1 MKSVS
6 MNEGGRLTLPADARR
21 RLGVEGPAEFEV
33 EVDEAQDALI
43 LRPVVALRRDD
54 AWAYTPEHRALLERA
69 HRDSREGRVQE
80 PTESELQAL
89 GE

>member
-1 MKSVS
+1 MDSRHV
-6 MNEGGRLTLPADARR
+6 
-21 RLGVEGPAEFEV
+21 
-33 EVDEAQDALI
+33 ALI

-54 AWAYTPEHRALLERA
+54 AWAYTPEHRALLESA